1 MKYLLALLIALSF
14 ITFAQDDPA
23 PVAGGTV
30 SVSLVT
36 DPPGWD
42 PTKSTS
48 QEIARVVYNNVY
60 EGLTTIAED
69 GTIQPRLAESWETSE
84 DGLSWTFNIREG
96 VKFHDGTDLSLDD
109 IVAAFVRSQRPR
121 IWLYAS

>member
-1 MKYLLALLIALSF
+1 MKYLLALIITLSF
-14 ITFAQDDPA
+14 AGFAQDDPA
-23 PVAGGTV
+23 PVSGGTV

-60 EGLTTIAED
+60 EGLVKIVED
-69 GTIQPRLAESWETSE
+69 GTLQPALAESWIASE
-84 DGLSWTFNIREG
+84 DGLSWTFPG
-96 VKFHDGTDLSLDD
+96 
-109 IVAAFVRSQRPR
+109 
-121 IWLYAS
+121 